1 MYASKEEHLEKAL
14 EEIRGAV
21 RMLLS
26 VAESEEDKISFL
38 EKAISEITREFF
50 KE

>member
-1 MYASKEEHLEKAL
+1 MYATKQEHLEKAL

-21 RMLLS
+21 RMFLS
-26 VAESEEDKISFL
+26 VADEEDKISFL
-38 EKAISEITREFF
+38 EKAISEITRELF